1 MKINTRKNKNMTN
14 IILEKTLLDFK
25 KTFKKYYIQI
35 MTCDG
40 FVYPPFSKE
49 QATIQWQEIDNLYN
63 EILINFVK
71 KNKNALLD
79 NVKIEKKL
87 FEFKDKFKYKTK
99 NWFLIC
105 FLFERSLEKY
115 FNKNLK

>member
-1 MKINTRKNKNMTN
+1 MTN

-25 KTFKKYYIQI
+25 KTFKKDYIQA
-35 MTCDG
+35 MSGT
-40 FVYPPFSKE
+40 FVYPSFSKE

-63 EILINFVK
+63 AILINFVK
-71 KNKNALLD
+71 KNKNILLD

-105 FLFERSLEKY
+105 FLFKLSLEKY